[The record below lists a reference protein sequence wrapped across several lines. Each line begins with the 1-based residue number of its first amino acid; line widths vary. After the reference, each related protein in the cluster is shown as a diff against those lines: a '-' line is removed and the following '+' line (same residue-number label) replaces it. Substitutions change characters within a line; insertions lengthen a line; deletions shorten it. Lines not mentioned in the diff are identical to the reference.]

1 MYDKKSIRNSR
12 KETIEIIVLTGPIN
26 FQINI
31 PTYLGQK
38 KTEIKKPK
46 SIIISENVPTLQLLF
61 TGESSFNSMVRGS
74 SLIHE
79 WHI

>member
-1 MYDKKSIRNSR
+1 MYDKKYLRNIRE
-12 KETIEIIVLTGPIN
+12 ETIEIIVLTGPIN

-31 PTYLGQK
+31 LIIAK
-38 KTEIKKPK
+38 KNGNKKAK
-46 SIIISENVPTLQLLF
+46 EHNFFRQCTLQLLF

-79 WHI
+79 WDI